1 MRNRRNMRNAPAGNA
16 PEKNAQASNSEPTA
30 AQMEDAERLM
40 REYGGRS
47 ENELMNE
54 LISAAAMQR
63 AEGSFDA
70 AGMRKT
76 AELILPMLTPEQA
89 AKLEMILSM
98 MENGA

>member
-1 MRNRRNMRNAPAGNA
+1 MLQNGEEGFMRNRRNGKNGQETNAEPA
-16 PEKNAQASNSEPTA
+16 A
-30 AQMEDAERLM
+30 AQMQDAERLM

-47 ENELMNE
+47 EEELMGE

-89 AKLEMILSM
+89 AKLEMILSA
-98 MENGA
+98 MENGI